1 MFQENQRNQLD
12 AALADREQLQSN
24 LEAVQSD
31 RLPSDRSVDS
41 QRTDRGLRTGTSA
54 VMTQGVRF
62 VRLLSEFR
70 LFKGSGHY
78 W

>member
-31 RLPSDRSVDS
+31 RLPCDRSVDS

-54 VMTQGVRF
+54 VMTHRGEICQTF
-62 VRLLSEFR
+62 I
-70 LFKGSGHY
+70 
-78 W
+78 